1 MPVATLR
8 IWEQRYQAVA
18 PATSTTG
25 HRLYSQ
31 ADVERVVLLRDLTT
45 HGHSIRSLAPLDT
58 EQLRALTGSL
68 RADAKHPAKA
78 LIGGRTPLRVVVVG
92 SAMGRRLDR
101 PAVHRRWSRSPWVLA
116 VYTTLDEAA
125 NAVNEPDLA
134 PVDLLLWQTPALFE
148 SNVDELVAAQ
158 KALRPRKTAVVYR
171 FTAANPK
178 ERLAD
183 LGVTAIQEPNDDEVL
198 AEWIS
203 ALEAEL
209 MTAGV
214 EPETPARRFD
224 PWSTEALGLSTS
236 EAPVRRFDDATLTE
250 FAGMSSNVACEC
262 PKHLAELLIQIAGF
276 EAYSAQCENRSS
288 SDAALHGYLNRVAGA
303 ARVLFEAALERVA
316 VEEGLRLPRSVPA
329 STSRSAPTGLFPA

>member
-18 PATSTTG
+18 PATTTTG

-45 HGHSIRSLAPLDT
+45 HGHSIRSLAPLST
-58 EQLRALTGSL
+58 EQLRALVWPSRSDT
-68 RADAKHPAKA
+68 KPPVKA
-78 LIGGRTPLRVVVVG
+78 PIGGRAPLSVVVVG
-92 SAMGRRLDR
+92 SALARRLDR
-101 PAVHRRWSRSPWVLA
+101 PAVHRRWSKSPWVLA
-116 VYTTLDEAA
+116 VYPTLGEAA
-125 NAVNEPDLA
+125 NATNEPDLA
-134 PVDLLLWQTPALFE
+134 PFDLLLWQTPALFE

-158 KALRPRKTAVVYR
+158 KALRPSKTAVVYR

-178 ERLAD
+178 ERLAA
-183 LGVTAIQEPNDDEVL
+183 LGVTAIQEPNDDVVL

-209 MTAGV
+209 MSAGADIRPLV
-214 EPETPARRFD
+214 RVFD
-224 PWSTEALGLSTS
+224 PWSTEALGLPNS
-236 EAPVRRFDDATLTE
+236 ETPVRRFDDATLTE

-288 SDAALHGYLNRVAGA
+288 SDAALHRYLNRVAGA

-329 STSRSAPTGLFPA
+329 SSSHPASTGLSTP